1 MYIRSTIDEE
11 RLTRLALMNVLSKDT
26 EEINTFAKIDKVDD
40 MEYLYNIYLQ
50 LFLAVLAKPGTV
62 KT

>member
-26 EEINTFAKIDKVDD
+26 EEVNTFAKIDKVDD
-40 MEYLYNIYLQ
+40 MD
-50 LFLAVLAKPGTV
+50 
-62 KT
+62 